1 MGRTRQ
7 TSFKNSEVISASEIG
22 QYHYC
27 SIAWY
32 LRKCGYEPV
41 SALLDAGA
49 EKHAQLDVVLNKT
62 EKGMKRAVFL
72 ATIGCLLLTL
82 AFLIIIFG
90 VVL

>member
-32 LRKCGYEPV
+32 LQKCGYEPV
-41 SALLDAGA
+41 SALLNTGV
-49 EKHAQLDVVLNKT
+49 EKHAQLGEVLDNT
-62 EKGMKRAVFL
+62 QTSVRRAMFL
-72 ATIGCLLLTL
+72 AIAGF
-82 AFLIIIFG
+82 FLMLISIFMILFE
-90 VVL
+90 VIL

>member
-7 TSFKNSEVISASEIG
+7 TSFKHSDVISASEIG

-41 SALLDAGA
+41 SPLLNVGA
-49 EKHAQLDVVLNKT
+49 EKHAQLDNVLNKT
-62 EKGMKRAVFL
+62 ERGMKRAVFL
-72 ATIGCLLLTL
+72 ATIGFLLLTL

-90 VVL
+90 VVF

>member
-7 TSFKNSEVISASEIG
+7 TSFKNSEIISASEIG

-27 SIAWY
+27 SISWY
-32 LRKCGYEPV
+32 LRKCGHEPI

-49 EKHAQLDVVLNKT
+49 EKHAQLDDVLNKT
-62 EKGMKRAVFL
+62 EKGMKRVVFL
-72 ATIGCLLLTL
+72 ATIGFLLLML
-82 AFLIIIFG
+82 AFLVIIFG